1 MAAAAAA
8 AAALVLLLVLHR
20 HLPVSVA
27 AAPSRDAASLLHLK
41 SSLGNATAL
50 SAWSLSADGPP
61 CGPPSPWPGVV
72 CFRGILTGL
81 RLSGMGLSGTP
92 DLDGLSRLPGLRTLS
107 LSSNS
112 LSGPLP
118 AFNRRLPGLKSLY
131 LSGNR
136 FSGPLPD
143 DFFVGLSHLKKLWL
157 NANAFTGPLPSSLI
171 RATALIELHLEDN
184 GFTGQLPPDPPAA
197 LSEFNASHNDLE
209 GPVPASFKKFGAG
222 AFGGNAYLCYAAADD
237 KKPCKKPEPEPEA
250 TLGEKVA
257 MTLVVLILT
266 AAVAA
271 VCLRTCRKQRVRAFD
286 TLGVE
291 NGKVDSGGG
300 GGEKIEDGVDA
311 AKASSQHNGKRSVVA
326 DSVVSAPANGGGGGG
341 GGGGVEGGGGDLVMV
356 NEGKGKF
363 GMADLMKAAAEVLG
377 SGGLGSAY
385 KAVMSGGAGAAVVVK
400 RMRDMNRVGKE
411 TFDVEMRRLG
421 RLRHPNVL
429 PPLAF
434 HYRKEEKLLVFEYIP
449 KGSLLYVLHGQIF
462 LFLLSKSV

>member
-1 MAAAAAA
+1 MAAATATTLIL
-8 AAALVLLLVLHR
+8 LVVLHR
-20 HLPVSVA
+20 HLAVSAA
-27 AAPSRDAASLLHLK
+27 AAPSPDAAALLLLK
-41 SSLGNATAL
+41 DSLGKRHRL
-50 SAWSLSADGPP
+50 SAWSS
-61 CGPPSPWPGVV
+61 PPSPPVRSPSPGPASSASTASSPASASPAWASPAPPTST
-72 CFRGILTGL
+72 R
-81 RLSGMGLSGTP
+81 SPASP
-92 DLDGLSRLPGLRTLS
+92 ASALS

-118 AFNRRLPGLKSLY
+118 AFNRRLPALKSLY

-143 DFFVGLSHLKKLWL
+143 DFFVGLAHLKKLWL
-157 NANAFTGPLPSSLI
+157 NANAFTGPPH
-171 RATALIELHLEDN
+171 RAAPR
-184 GFTGQLPPDPPAA
+184 GQRFTGQLPPDPPAA

-222 AFGGNAYLCYAAADD
+222 AFVGNAYLCYGADD

-257 MTLVVLILT
+257 MALVVLLL
-266 AAVAA
+266 AAAAAA

-286 TLGVE
+286 TLGVD
-291 NGKVDSGGG
+291 NGAVESGDEKRGVRDGGG
-300 GGEKIEDGVDA
+300 ADAVVDA
-311 AKASSQHNGKRSVVA
+311 AKGSSQHNNSKKSAVA
-326 DSVVSAPANGGGGGG
+326 DSVVSAPADGGGGGGGAAGNVGGGGGG
-341 GGGGVEGGGGDLVMV
+341 GGLGSGDLVMV
-356 NEGKGKF
+356 NEGKGRF
-363 GMADLMKAAAEVLG
+363 GLADLMKAAAEVLG

-434 HYRKEEKLLVFEYIP
+434 HYRKEEKLLVYEYIP
-449 KGSLLYVLHGQIF
+449 KGSLLYVLH
-462 LFLLSKSV
+462 